1 MNFLNKIRPKNLVK
15 LSILFSVIIF
25 LCVNIITNN
34 VFNSSRID
42 FTEKKLYS
50 LSNSTTNLLK
60 NLNEPIHV
68 RLFVS
73 GNLVKEVP
81 QLSTYANRVETILK
95 AYSDISNG
103 KITLEVIDPKPFSDE
118 EDRAVGMGINSFSA
132 TEMSDALYF
141 GLAAT
146 NSTTGQ
152 KNIPIFSPER
162 ETFLE
167 YDLSSLISELSQIQ
181 KPVISILDN
190 LGLMADSRIGKPEQQ
205 ILKQMNEMFKVEM
218 ISESDNK
225 LNENTKVLMIIHPKF
240 LSDETLYMIDQWVLK
255 GGSTLIFLDPY
266 AETEISRQPGMPPM
280 NPRSNLKKLL
290 LVARK

>member
-1 MNFLNKIRPKNLVK
+1 MDFLNKIRPKNLVK

-60 NLNEPIHV
+60 NLSEPIHV

-103 KITLEVIDPKPFSDE
+103 KITL
-118 EDRAVGMGINSFSA
+118 
-132 TEMSDALYF
+132 
-141 GLAAT
+141 
-146 NSTTGQ
+146 
-152 KNIPIFSPER
+152 
-162 ETFLE
+162 
-167 YDLSSLISELSQIQ
+167 
-181 KPVISILDN
+181 
-190 LGLMADSRIGKPEQQ
+190 
-205 ILKQMNEMFKVEM
+205 
-218 ISESDNK
+218 
-225 LNENTKVLMIIHPKF
+225 
-240 LSDETLYMIDQWVLK
+240 
-255 GGSTLIFLDPY
+255 
-266 AETEISRQPGMPPM
+266 
-280 NPRSNLKKLL
+280 
-290 LVARK
+290 